1 MMEKPEGG
9 DNMPMYVKFEMPEE
23 LISKVYGAVEK
34 ARDTGKV
41 RKGTNE
47 VTKHVERKTAKM
59 VVMATDVTP
68 EEILAHIPVLC
79 EERGVPYAYVPSR
92 DDLGRAAGL
101 NVSTASIAI
110 VEEGEGKNLVEELT
124 KKLREVKG

>member
-1 MMEKPEGG
+1 
-9 DNMPMYVKFEMPEE
+9 MPIYVKFEMPEE

-41 RKGTNE
+41 HKGTNE
-47 VTKHVERKTAKM
+47 VTKHVERRTAKM

-79 EERGVPYAYVPSR
+79 EERDVPYAYVPSR

-110 VEEGEGKNLVEELT
+110 VEEGEGKNLVEDLT
-124 KKLREVKG
+124 KKLKEIKG

>member
-1 MMEKPEGG
+1 
-9 DNMPMYVKFEMPEE
+9 MPIYVKFEMPEE

-41 RKGTNE
+41 CKGTNE
-47 VTKHVERKTAKM
+47 VTKHVERRTAKM

-79 EERGVPYAYVPSR
+79 EERDVPYAYVPSR

-110 VEEGEGKNLVEELT
+110 VEEGEGKNLVDELT
-124 KKLREVKG
+124 KKLKEIKG